1 MEKLI
6 EKVVSAVEKKKF
18 LKDTKT
24 PESLRE
30 YFYSNF
36 IEPIKE
42 KVVSISEDSFEKVDH
57 NTGYAIT
64 LADKKIFVSTPNGGR
79 ETCFGIYDEAEDR
92 NIIKL
97 TVYHGY
103 ENSKVEKN
111 SKFVDL
117 DVFNVYPWFRS

>member
-64 LADKKIFVSTPNGGR
+64 LADKKIFVSTPNG
-79 ETCFGIYDEAEDR
+79 AE
-92 NIIKL
+92 KL
-97 TVYHGY
+97 VLGFMMRQRI
-103 ENSKVEKN
+103 EI
-111 SKFVDL
+111 L
-117 DVFNVYPWFRS
+117 